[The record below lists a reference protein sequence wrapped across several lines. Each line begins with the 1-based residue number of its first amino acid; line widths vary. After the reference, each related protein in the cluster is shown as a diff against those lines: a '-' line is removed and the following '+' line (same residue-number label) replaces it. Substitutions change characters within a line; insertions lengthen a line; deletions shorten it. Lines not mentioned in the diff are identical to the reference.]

1 MRSRASSGERVG
13 VSERGWSG
21 WRSRFEGCASLSE
34 NRVSMMGIGA
44 ISLLP
49 VHLQAGAS
57 QVWTRRQPD
66 GMDVGVGLRELR
78 QCNRRIPADISNCER
93 VMEWRDFPEDS
104 QECAIAFANS
114 VLEAGGGWSPAT
126 ALLTMTQRPS
136 NGNFEPHPLL
146 A

>member
-13 VSERGWSG
+13 VSSRGWIE
-21 WRSRFEGCASLSE
+21 WRSRVDGCASRSE
-34 NRVSMMGIGA
+34 SRASMMGIGA
-44 ISLLP
+44 ISLLA

-57 QVWTRRQPD
+57 QVWTRCQPD

-104 QECAIAFANS
+104 QECAITFAGS
-114 VLEAGGGWSPAT
+114 L
-126 ALLTMTQRPS
+126 
-136 NGNFEPHPLL
+136 F
-146 A
+146 